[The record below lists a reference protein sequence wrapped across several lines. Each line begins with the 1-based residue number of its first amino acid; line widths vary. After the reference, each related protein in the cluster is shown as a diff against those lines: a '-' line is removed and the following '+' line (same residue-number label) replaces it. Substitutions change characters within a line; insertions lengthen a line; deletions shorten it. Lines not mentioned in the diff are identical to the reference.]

1 MESYAVIGGLLLLLA
16 VLFGLIW
23 KFGRSAG
30 AFRQQAD
37 SAEAGLAI
45 EKAMAQAAAAAP
57 SDREGVED
65 AARRGEF

>member
-1 MESYAVIGGLLLLLA
+1 MESYAAIGGLLLLLG

-30 AFRQQAD
+30 AVRQQAD

-45 EKAMAQAAAAAP
+45 EKEMARAAATAP
-57 SDREGVED
+57 SDLEGVED